1 VSLAI
6 CKALEKRGHRFVRY
20 TDDCNIYVR
29 SQRAGDRL
37 TVGIERFLAKRFKL
51 RVKVNKPRA
60 RWHHRA
66 CENSWALLAL
76 QSGKRSSGASRSGRS
91 HGSRREYGKRRAAA
105 ARC

>member
-1 VSLAI
+1 MSLAI

-20 TDDCNIYVR
+20 ADDCNIYVR

-51 RVKVNKPRA
+51 GVKVNKPRA

-66 CENSWALLAL
+66 CEISWALLAYN
-76 QSGKRSSGASRSGRS
+76 RSSGASRSGRS
-91 HGSRREYGKRRAAA
+91 HGSRREYGKGRAAA

>member
-51 RVKVNKPRA
+51 RVKVNKRGGTTARA
-60 RWHHRA
+60 KIPG
-66 CENSWALLAL
+66 L
-76 QSGKRSSGASRSGRS
+76 
-91 HGSRREYGKRRAAA
+91 Y
-105 ARC
+105 